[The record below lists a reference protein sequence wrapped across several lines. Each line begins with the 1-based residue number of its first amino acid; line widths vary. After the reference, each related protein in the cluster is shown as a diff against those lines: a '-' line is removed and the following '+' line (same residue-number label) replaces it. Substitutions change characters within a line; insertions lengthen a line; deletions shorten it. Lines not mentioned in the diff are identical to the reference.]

1 MSKVRFSVLGFGR
14 IGQRHAKIIHELESS
29 ELISIIDIEKDQLEK
44 LQAVVTEINNITL
57 EVGKLES
64 NKHKMLQA
72 LNQSEQTLSV
82 IQKELQDDYGNKIV
96 DIKTGELKD

>member
-1 MSKVRFSVLGFGR
+1 M
-14 IGQRHAKIIHELESS
+14 AKKIK
-29 ELISIIDIEKDQLEK
+29 KDQLEK

-64 NKHKMLQA
+64 NKHKMLHA

-96 DIKTGELKD
+96 DIKTGELKDEPAQED